1 LARRAIETM
10 KLVDEAKDSFETP
23 ENTMPAVA
31 FGMGYGEDGH
41 NLDERGTGLLG
52 GYQDE
57 ITWLVLRSTASDL
70 LMFSEVESL
79 ARLG

>member
-1 LARRAIETM
+1 M
-10 KLVDEAKDSFETP
+10 KLVDEGKDSFETP

-41 NLDERGTGLLG
+41 NLDEMGNGLLG

-57 ITWLVLRSTASDL
+57 ITWGILRSNILAQDI
-70 LMFSEVESL
+70 LMFSEMESL